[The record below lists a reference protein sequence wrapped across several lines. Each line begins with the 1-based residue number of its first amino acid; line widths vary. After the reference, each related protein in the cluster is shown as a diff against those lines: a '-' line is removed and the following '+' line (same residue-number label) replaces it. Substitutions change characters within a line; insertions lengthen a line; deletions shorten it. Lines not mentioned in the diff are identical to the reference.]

1 MIAREF
7 DLYRLASRMGELE
20 PSPFLAVLQAAREV
34 ESKGK
39 HVIYLSMGEPD
50 FPTPENVKRAG
61 ASAIQSG
68 DTRYTAMDGTLKLKD
83 AISRKFLRDNGLSYG
98 RNEITVTA
106 GGTQAIFNA
115 MLATV
120 GPGDEVVLPAPFF
133 QPYVSAI
140 LLAGAKPVILK
151 TREEDGFVPQAEH
164 IARVL
169 TERTRWLVL
178 NSPSNPA
185 GSVIGHQQ
193 LVEIADILRKYP
205 NVLVFSDEIY
215 ESIYFGE
222 ERLQNIANVDPE
234 FRSRT
239 LILNGV
245 SKAYS
250 MTGWRIGYLAGP
262 QPLISAVSQIT
273 ATSTFTASSISQAAA
288 VEALDGPQDLI
299 PLQNE
304 AYQSR
309 RDLLLRRLKEIPGLK
324 CSVPDGAFYLFIN
337 CSEFIGRRTG
347 DGKVI
352 SSDLDFVL
360 WLLDFAGLAA
370 VQGSAFGTP
379 GFIRISYAASEKTL
393 NEAVDRLAAGCAALQ

>member
-1 MIAREF
+1 MITREF
-7 DLYRLASRMGELE
+7 DLYRLAARMGELE

-61 ASAIQSG
+61 ATAIQSG

-83 AISRKFLRDNGLSYG
+83 AIGRKFLRDNGFSYG

-120 GPGDEVVLPAPFF
+120 GPGDEVILPAPFF
-133 QPYVSAI
+133 QPYLSAI
-140 LLAGAKPVILK
+140 LLAGAKPVILR
-151 TREEDGFVPQAEH
+151 TLEEDGFVPQAEH

-193 LVEIADILRKYP
+193 LVKIADVLRKYP

-222 ERLQNIANVDPE
+222 ERLQNIVNVDPE
-234 FRSRT
+234 FRNRT

-273 ATSTFTASSISQAAA
+273 ATSTFTASSISQTAAA
-288 VEALDGPQDLI
+288 EALDGPQDLI
-299 PLQNE
+299 
-304 AYQSR
+304 
-309 RDLLLRRLKEIPGLK
+309 
-324 CSVPDGAFYLFIN
+324 SVPGQSI
-337 CSEFIGRRTG
+337 
-347 DGKVI
+347 
-352 SSDLDFVL
+352 
-360 WLLDFAGLAA
+360 
-370 VQGSAFGTP
+370 
-379 GFIRISYAASEKTL
+379 
-393 NEAVDRLAAGCAALQ
+393 